1 MTTITTD
8 NEREL
13 AKLSVA
19 KIQDV
24 LLARVVVREE
34 AARLGFSAQ
43 ALTQI
48 ATAISEM
55 TRNVVQHAGVAG
67 QVRIFEIGAGGRRGL
82 AIAVEDA
89 GKGIADV
96 ERALSGASPGAGIP
110 GCRKLMDEF
119 TIRSDGSSGTAIR
132 MVKWLPDS

>member
-34 AARLGFSAQ
+34 ATRLGFSAQ

-67 QVRIFEIGAGGRRGL
+67 QVRIFEIGAGGRRGWQSPWKTL
-82 AIAVEDA
+82 A
-89 GKGIADV
+89 K
-96 ERALSGASPGAGIP
+96 ASPTWNG
-110 GCRKLMDEF
+110 R
-119 TIRSDGSSGTAIR
+119 
-132 MVKWLPDS
+132 